1 MSEVST
7 DVGQSKLTPSFTFS
21 AINPKARI
29 GEQSAHNEIDFPTIE
44 MLISLPPTVQLQS
57 SAMRGLW
64 LNYDHFSDYCSS
76 FQLRHERSQKASEY
90 LRKYLSPTPPN
101 ILFHSN
107 LKADQARVAQAQGD
121 SAIDAGRVRA
131 RDTTF

>member
-1 MSEVST
+1 MSEFSFSES
-7 DVGQSKLTPSFTFS
+7 QSKHSLAYS

-57 SAMRGLW
+57 SALRGLW

-76 FQLRHERSQKASEY
+76 FQLRHERSQNASE
-90 LRKYLSPTPPN
+90 
-101 ILFHSN
+101 
-107 LKADQARVAQAQGD
+107 
-121 SAIDAGRVRA
+121 
-131 RDTTF
+131 